1 MFVALLLGVMIVAW
15 LTTWYRQH
23 PDRQVVV
30 DPLQPLWNKIAV
42 LADRIWWKTPVEDT
56 LEVNSQRTGSP
67 LQWSWTLVVAPQVH
81 PEFITG
87 QIAVADLMPLL
98 ETSQTF
104 GSERASIVLLQWC
117 DFWSSYCIESYEKG
131 VLFEY
136 MNWFPEELSY
146 QLKWYPRD
154 TQPTT
159 VLQHQAALCAES
171 LTSKEK
177 FLSFYF
183 NIYQARGELTKE
195 DFIGLA
201 EKLQIDDFA
210 ECLDTKNIFAL
221 QQEMKRGRALFSFT
235 SLPANILVNKQT
247 GQYVLIPGL
256 YETQDVLQA
265 IQWMLEQN

>member
-1 MFVALLLGVMIVAW
+1 M
-15 LTTWYRQH
+15 
-23 PDRQVVV
+23 
-30 DPLQPLWNKIAV
+30 
-42 LADRIWWKTPVEDT
+42 
-56 LEVNSQRTGSP
+56 
-67 LQWSWTLVVAPQVH
+67 
-81 PEFITG
+81 
-87 QIAVADLMPLL
+87 
-98 ETSQTF
+98 
-104 GSERASIVLLQWC
+104 
-117 DFWSSYCIESYEKG
+117 
-131 VLFEY
+131 
-136 MNWFPEELSY
+136 
-146 QLKWYPRD
+146 
-154 TQPTT
+154 
-159 VLQHQAALCAES
+159 
-171 LTSKEK
+171 
-177 FLSFYF
+177 SFYF